1 MAKKGTTTGYGYGT
15 GTGTGG
21 VKADRRKVG
30 SKTKR

>member
-1 MAKKGTTTGYGYGT
+1 MAKKGSTTGYGY